1 MEESQVCEL
10 SLAQLAQAYGYA
22 GVRITRTDEF
32 EAAFKAAMDRKEGT
46 LIEVMIDEDV
56 ITTRASLTT
65 IREAAIARLAKS
77 K

>member
-1 MEESQVCEL
+1 MLFRS
-10 SLAQLAQAYGYA
+10 QLAQAYGYA

-32 EAAFKAAMDRKEGT
+32 ESAFKAALERAEGT

-77 K
+77 A

>member
-1 MEESQVCEL
+1 LKNPSF
-10 SLAQLAQAYGYA
+10 AQLAQAYGYA

-32 EAAFKAAMDRKEGT
+32 ESAFQAAIERKEGT
-46 LIEVMIDEDV
+46 LIEIMIDEDV

>member
-1 MEESQVCEL
+1 LKNPSF
-10 SLAQLAQAYGYA
+10 AQLAQAYGYA

-32 EAAFKAAMDRKEGT
+32 EAAFKAAMDRAEGT
-46 LIEVMIDEDV
+46 LIEIMIDEDV

-77 K
+77 

>member
-1 MEESQVCEL
+1 M
-10 SLAQLAQAYGYA
+10 
-22 GVRITRTDEF
+22 
-32 EAAFKAAMDRKEGT
+32 KATVQKGFT
-46 LIEVMIDEDV
+46 LIEIMIDEDV